1 MISRIATTI
10 AWKKTQF
17 IMNSMTDNLL
27 AIDLGTSSVKVLITS
42 AEGQVLS
49 RGESNYPIDSP
60 AHGYAEQN
68 PESWWEATIQAVG
81 QATAHI
87 SSSRDQ
93 IGCIGLSGQMHGT
106 VLLNRNREPAAP
118 AVIWPD
124 RRSTSQAAELTDLA
138 GSDRLIRLTGSP
150 AATGFQA
157 ATVRWFQEV
166 QPKLWS
172 QVDKVLLPKDYL
184 RWRIMG
190 EFFTDPSDASGTL
203 LFDIN
208 DNDWSERML
217 EIAGIEPNQL
227 PPVVASNNIAGRVS
241 TKAATA
247 LGVAKGTPVVTGAGD
262 VACGLL
268 GTGVTS
274 DRRLLLTIST
284 GGQITHP
291 ASNREVDVIGRIHTF
306 RSAMRLNDEGLG
318 YLRLGAILS
327 AGRSLSWL
335 RDQILQEANK
345 TDFAA
350 LSARAETAP
359 AGSDGLLFVPYIAG
373 ERTPHMNS
381 EAKGMFLGM
390 TIRHGRDHL
399 IRAVMEGVALACY
412 DAFSVL
418 GEFGSEPELIVMA
431 GGGARSLLWRQI
443 VSDVFNLPVQS
454 PVIWEQAALGAAML
468 AGSGIGIHDTN
479 QAARAWPRYG
489 PLIEPNLR
497 RHERYQEH
505 MDIFRSAYHAIQHS
519 SE

>member
-1 MISRIATTI
+1 
-10 AWKKTQF
+10 
-17 IMNSMTDNLL
+17 
-27 AIDLGTSSVKVLITS
+27 
-42 AEGQVLS
+42 
-49 RGESNYPIDSP
+49 
-60 AHGYAEQN
+60 
-68 PESWWEATIQAVG
+68 
-81 QATAHI
+81 
-87 SSSRDQ
+87 
-93 IGCIGLSGQMHGT
+93 
-106 VLLNRNREPAAP
+106 
-118 AVIWPD
+118 
-124 RRSTSQAAELTDLA
+124 
-138 GSDRLIRLTGSP
+138 
-150 AATGFQA
+150 
-157 ATVRWFQEV
+157 
-166 QPKLWS
+166 
-172 QVDKVLLPKDYL
+172 
-184 RWRIMG
+184 
-190 EFFTDPSDASGTL
+190 
-203 LFDIN
+203 
-208 DNDWSERML
+208 ML
-217 EIAGIEPNQL
+217 EIAGIEPNLL

-241 TKAATA
+241 TIAATA

-291 ASNREVDVIGRIHTF
+291 ASNPEVDVIGRIHTF
-306 RSAMRLNDEGLG
+306 RSAIRLNDEGLS

-335 RDQILQEANK
+335 RDQILNEADS
-345 TDFAA
+345 TTFSTLAD
-350 LSARAETAP
+350 SAETAP
-359 AGSDGLLFVPYIAG
+359 AGSDGLLFIPYIAG
-373 ERTPHMNS
+373 ERTPHMNA

-418 GEFGSEPELIVMA
+418 GEFGAGPELIVMA

-479 QAARAWPRYG
+479 QAALAWPRYG
-489 PLIEPNLR
+489 SLIEPNLR
-497 RHERYQEH
+497 RHERYQEL